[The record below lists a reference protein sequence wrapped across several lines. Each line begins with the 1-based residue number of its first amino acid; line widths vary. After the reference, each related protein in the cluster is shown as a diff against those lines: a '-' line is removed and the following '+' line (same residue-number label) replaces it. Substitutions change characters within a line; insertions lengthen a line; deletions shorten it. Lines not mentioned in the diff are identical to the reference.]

1 MIRTRGA
8 WTCCAYLLALAPTGC
23 RKPPSLD
30 QRMGGAWRASMDV
43 GALASKDPLVRGAA
57 KVFGSKPLRIY
68 LDVGPT
74 SLEVRR
80 WSRADERD
88 VSEHASFS
96 RLGGDRLE
104 LVTAHGTLAVTVEPA
119 ACNAEGQCLELR
131 FHPDPSASTEA
142 QAAMGFL
149 FGCDDAE
156 GKIQCE
162 GRRALRTFYR
172 YPKDQAE

>member
-1 MIRTRGA
+1 MASSKYACWSTAFLPTR
-8 WTCCAYLLALAPTGC
+8 
-23 RKPPSLD
+23 
-30 QRMGGAWRASMDV
+30 
-43 GALASKDPLVRGAA
+43 
-57 KVFGSKPLRIY
+57 LRI
-68 LDVGPT
+68 D
-74 SLEVRR
+74 
-80 WSRADERD
+80 
-88 VSEHASFS
+88 
-96 RLGGDRLE
+96 
-104 LVTAHGTLAVTVEPA
+104 GTLAVTVEPA